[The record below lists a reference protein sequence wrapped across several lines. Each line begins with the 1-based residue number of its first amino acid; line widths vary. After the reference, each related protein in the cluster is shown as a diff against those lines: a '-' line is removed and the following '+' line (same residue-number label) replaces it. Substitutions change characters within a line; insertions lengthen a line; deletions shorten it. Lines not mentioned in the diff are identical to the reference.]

1 MMITFQYRIKPTP
14 EQVATMEAW
23 SELLRRHWN
32 FALRQRLDWL
42 NRTRCQIDR
51 CSIVSE
57 PVGEIPGRADYYFQ
71 QAALKETKKLFPEYA
86 NIYSEVQQ
94 MNLQR
99 LDKAWKRWLVPDKTG
114 KRGGRPKFKKRGEKP
129 SFSFSRVNHPKAA
142 CFLEGGILK
151 IPKIGLIPVIVHRPI
166 PDSASGSDVGASG
179 FVLKTATICF
189 KADGYYVSL
198 SAEDATVPESK
209 PLGEVKSAVGID
221 LGLNAFLATS
231 QGEFVPVPQVYRKA
245 QSHLARQQRA
255 LTKKKD
261 GSNNRAQAKSRV
273 AKIHQRIARQREV
286 FHCQVAHWLC
296 RNYDFIAV
304 EDLNIRGLARTRL
317 AKSIYDVSWGKFITI
332 LEAVV
337 VKYGV
342 HLVKV
347 NPHKTSQNCSG
358 CGIKV
363 PKTLSVRLHQCP
375 KCNLEMDRDENA
387 AINILVIALKAVGLT
402 VSACGALV
410 DRQAM
415 KQELPGVTREADVT
429 ALRLT

>member
-1 MMITFQYRIKPTP
+1 MIITFQYRIKPAP
-14 EQVATMEAW
+14 EQVAIMETW

-32 FALRQRLDWL
+32 FALAQRLDWL
-42 NRTRCQIDR
+42 NRSRCQVDR

-57 PVGEIPGRADYYFQ
+57 PIGEVPERIDYYSQ
-71 QAALKETKKLFPEYA
+71 QSALKETKKLFPEYA
-86 NIYSEVQQ
+86 GIYSEVQQ

-99 LDKAWKRWLVPDKTG
+99 LDKAWKRWLIPDKTG

-142 CFLEGGILK
+142 CFLEGEILR

-166 PDSASGSDVGASG
+166 PDG

-189 KADGYYVSL
+189 KADGYYVSI
-198 SAEDATVPESK
+198 SAEDLTVPESK
-209 PLGEVKSAVGID
+209 PLDEVKTFVGVD
-221 LGLNAFLATS
+221 LGLKEFLATS
-231 QGEFVPVPQVYRKA
+231 TGEFVSVPQIYRKA
-245 QSHLARQQRA
+245 QKHLARQQKGLVR
-255 LTKKKD
+255 KKD
-261 GSNNRAQAKSRV
+261 GSKNRAKACIRV
-273 AKIHQRIARQREV
+273 AKIHQRIARQREI
-286 FHCQVAHWLC
+286 FHYQVAHWLC
-296 RNYDFIAV
+296 RNYDLIAI

-317 AKSIYDVSWGKFITI
+317 AKSIYDVSWRKFITI
-332 LEAVV
+332 LETVV

-347 NPHKTSQNCSG
+347 NPHNTSQNCSG

-363 PKTLSVRLHQCP
+363 PKTLSVRLHECH
-375 KCNLEMDRDENA
+375 KCGLEMDRDENA
-387 AINILVIALKAVGLT
+387 AINVLNKALNAVGLT

-415 KQELPGVTREADVT
+415 KQELLGATLEAHVT
-429 ALRLT
+429 A

>member
-1 MMITFQYRIKPTP
+1 
-14 EQVATMEAW
+14 MESW

-32 FALRQRLDWL
+32 FALGQRLDWL
-42 NRTRCQIDR
+42 NRTKCQIDR

-57 PVGEIPGRADYYFQ
+57 SIGEIPQRVDYYFQ
-71 QAALKETKKLFPEYA
+71 QSALKETKKLFPEYA
-86 NIYSEVQQ
+86 SIYSEVQQ

-114 KRGGRPKFKKRGEKP
+114 KRGGRPKFKKREEKP
-129 SFSFSRVNHPKAA
+129 SLSFSRVNHPKAA
-142 CFLEGGILK
+142 CFLEGDILR

-166 PDSASGSDVGASG
+166 PNG
-179 FVLKTATICF
+179 FILKTATISF
-189 KADGYYVSL
+189 KADGYYVSI

-209 PLGEVKSAVGID
+209 RLDEVKSAVGID
-221 LGLNAFLATS
+221 LGLKVFLVTS
-231 QGEFVPVPQVYRKA
+231 SGEFVPVPQIYRKA
-245 QSHLARQQRA
+245 QAHLARQQRE
-255 LTKKKD
+255 LVKKKD
-261 GSNNRAQAKSRV
+261 GSNNRLQAKSRV
-273 AKIHQRIARQREV
+273 AKIHQRIARQRKM

-296 RNYDFIAV
+296 RNYDLIAV
-304 EDLNIRGLARTRL
+304 EDLNIQGLARTRL

-347 NPHKTSQNCSG
+347 NPHNTTQNCSG

-363 PKTLSVRLHQCP
+363 PKTLSIRLHQCP

-387 AINILVIALKAVGLT
+387 AINILYKALKTVGLT

-410 DRQAM
+410 NRQAT
-415 KQELPGVTREADVT
+415 KQELLGVTSEAHVT

>member
-1 MMITFQYRIKPTP
+1 MKT
-14 EQVATMEAW
+14 W

-32 FALRQRLDWL
+32 FALGQRLDWL

-57 PVGEIPGRADYYFQ
+57 PIGGVPERVDYYTQ
-71 QAALKETKKLFPEYA
+71 QSALKETKKLFPEYA

-142 CFLEGGILK
+142 CFLEGNILR

-166 PDSASGSDVGASG
+166 PEG
-179 FVLKTATICF
+179 FTLKAATICF
-189 KADGYYVSL
+189 KADGYYVSI
-198 SAEDATVPESK
+198 SAVDSTIPEPR
-209 PLGEVKSAVGID
+209 PLDEVKSAVGID
-221 LGLNAFLATS
+221 LGLKEFLATS
-231 QGEFVPVPQVYRKA
+231 TGEFVPVPQIYRSSQK
-245 QSHLARQQRA
+245 HLARKQRGLA
-255 LTKKKD
+255 RKKD
-261 GSNNRAQAKSRV
+261 GSKNRLKAKTRV
-273 AKIHQRIARQREV
+273 AKIHQRIARGREK
-286 FHCQVAHWLC
+286 FHYQVAHWLC
-296 RNYDFIAV
+296 RNYDLIAV

-347 NPHKTSQNCSG
+347 NPHNTSQNCSG
-358 CGIKV
+358 CRTKV

-387 AINILVIALKAVGLT
+387 AINILMKALNAVGLT
-402 VSACGALV
+402 VSACGAL
-410 DRQAM
+410 DDSQATN
-415 KQELPGVTREADVT
+415 QELLGVTLEAHVT

>member
-14 EQVATMEAW
+14 EQVATMETW

-32 FALRQRLDWL
+32 FSLGQRLDWF

-57 PVGEIPGRADYYFQ
+57 PIREIPQWVDYYFQ
-71 QAALKETKKLFPEYA
+71 QSALKETRKLFPEYA
-86 NIYSEVQQ
+86 GIYCEVQQ

-114 KRGGRPKFKKRGEKP
+114 KRGGRPKFKKRCEKP

-142 CFLEGGILK
+142 CFLEGDILR
-151 IPKIGLIPVIVHRPI
+151 IPKIGLIPVVVHRPI
-166 PDSASGSDVGASG
+166 PDG
-179 FVLKTATICF
+179 FILKTATICF
-189 KADGYYVSL
+189 KADGYYLSI

-209 PLGEVKSAVGID
+209 PLDEVKSAVGID
-221 LGLNAFLATS
+221 LGLKAFLATS
-231 QGEFVPVPQVYRKA
+231 SGEFVPVPQIYRKA
-245 QSHLARQQRA
+245 QAHLARQQRELA
-255 LTKKKD
+255 KKKD
-261 GSNNRAQAKSRV
+261 GSKNRQKVKSRV
-273 AKIHQRIARQREV
+273 AKIHQRIARQREM
-286 FHCQVAHWLC
+286 FHYQVAHLLC
-296 RNYDFIAV
+296 RNYDLIAV
-304 EDLNIRGLARTRL
+304 EDLNIRGLARTKL

-347 NPHKTSQNCSG
+347 NPHNTTVVCSG
-358 CGIKV
+358 CGTKV
-363 PKTLSVRLHQCP
+363 PKTLSVRLHECP
-375 KCNLEMDRDENA
+375 KCNLQMDRDENA
-387 AINILVIALKAVGLT
+387 AINVLFLALNAVGLT
-402 VSACGALV
+402 VPACGALV

-415 KQELPGVTREADVT
+415 NQES
-429 ALRLT
+429 

>member
-1 MMITFQYRIKPTP
+1 MKT
-14 EQVATMEAW
+14 W

-32 FALRQRLDWL
+32 FALGQRLDWL

-57 PVGEIPGRADYYFQ
+57 PIGGVPERVDYYTQ
-71 QAALKETKKLFPEYA
+71 QSALKETKKLFPEYA

-99 LDKAWKRWLVPDKTG
+99 LDKAWKRWLVPNKTG

-142 CFLEGGILK
+142 CFLEGNILR

-166 PDSASGSDVGASG
+166 PEG
-179 FVLKTATICF
+179 FTLKAATICF
-189 KADGYYVSL
+189 KADGYYVSI
-198 SAEDATVPESK
+198 SAVDSTIPEPR
-209 PLGEVKSAVGID
+209 PLDEVKSAVGID
-221 LGLNAFLATS
+221 LGLKEFLATS
-231 QGEFVPVPQVYRKA
+231 TGEFVPVPQIYRSSQK
-245 QSHLARQQRA
+245 HLARKQRGLA
-255 LTKKKD
+255 RKKD
-261 GSNNRAQAKSRV
+261 GSKNRLKAKTRV
-273 AKIHQRIARQREV
+273 AKIHQRIARGREK
-286 FHCQVAHWLC
+286 FHYQVAHWLC
-296 RNYDFIAV
+296 RNYDLIAV

-347 NPHKTSQNCSG
+347 NPHNTSQNCSG
-358 CGIKV
+358 CRTKV

-387 AINILVIALKAVGLT
+387 AINILMKALNAVGLT
-402 VSACGALV
+402 VSACGAL
-410 DRQAM
+410 DDSQATN
-415 KQELPGVTREADVT
+415 QELLGVTLEAHVT

>member
-1 MMITFQYRIKPTP
+1 
-14 EQVATMEAW
+14 METW

-32 FALRQRLDWL
+32 FALAQRLDWL

-57 PVGEIPGRADYYFQ
+57 AIGSVPERVDYYSQ
-71 QAALKETKKLFPEYA
+71 QSALKETKRLFPEYA
-86 NIYSEVQQ
+86 SIYSEVQQ

-129 SFSFSRVNHPKAA
+129 SFSLSRVNHPKAA
-142 CFLEGGILK
+142 CFLEGDILR
-151 IPKIGLIPVIVHRPI
+151 IPKIGSIPIIIHRPI
-166 PDSASGSDVGASG
+166 PEG
-179 FVLKTATICF
+179 FVLKTASICF
-189 KADGYYVSL
+189 KADGCYVSI
-198 SAEDATVPESK
+198 SAEDSTIPEPR
-209 PLGEVKSAVGID
+209 PLDEVKSAVGID
-221 LGLNAFLATS
+221 LGLKEFLATS
-231 QGEFVPVPQVYRKA
+231 TGEFVPVPQVYRKA
-245 QSHLARQQRA
+245 QQNLARQQRQLA
-255 LTKKKD
+255 KKKD
-261 GSNNRAQAKSRV
+261 GSKNRLKAKSRV
-273 AKIHQRIARQREV
+273 AKIHQRIARQREM
-286 FHCQVAHWLC
+286 FHYQVAHWLC
-296 RNYDFIAV
+296 RNYDLIAV

-347 NPHKTSQNCSG
+347 NPHNTSQNCSG
-358 CGIKV
+358 CGTKV

-375 KCNLEMDRDENA
+375 KCSLEMDRDENA
-387 AINILVIALKAVGLT
+387 AINILVKALNAVGLT

-415 KQELPGVTREADVT
+415 KQELLGVTLEAHVR
-429 ALRLT
+429 ARSV